1 MRQFNYQDL
10 ELAYHN
16 LKKAVSYLN
25 RIMIADRENWKE
37 FEFETARASL
47 IHHYEIS
54 FELCIVA
61 MKEYMEK
68 YLKIETINYTTK
80 DIFRVAVEHK
90 MINNLNRWFEYL
102 GVRDVTRVNNTED
115 IDEVFPK
122 IQMFII
128 YAEEFIFGMK
138 KRLV

>member
-1 MRQFNYQDL
+1 MKPFNYQDL

-25 RIMIADRENWKE
+25 RIMIANNENWKE

-47 IHHYEIS
+47 IHHYEIA
-54 FELCIVA
+54 FELCIHA
-61 MKEYMEK
+61 MKDYMENQ
-68 YLKIETINYTTK
+68 LKIETVNYSTK